1 MINIITLNVYVQPNA
16 KQFEVNGMH
25 DGCYKIKIPA
35 PATDDKANEYLC
47 KAIAK
52 IFQVP
57 QKAVVL
63 HKGQKSRYKTLRIHE
78 PKQIP
83 DWYDAQK

>member
-1 MINIITLNVYVQPNA
+1 MKTITLNIYVQPNA
-16 KQFEVNGMH
+16 TQFEIVGIH
-25 DGCYKIKIPA
+25 DEHYKIKIPA

-57 QKAVVL
+57 RKAVVL
-63 HKGQKSRYKTLRIHE
+63 HKGHKSRYKTLKINE
-78 PKQIP
+78 PKHIP
-83 DWYDAQK
+83 GWYDAQR